1 MSDPVRQL
9 AELQALKERWK
20 LAAMISWLL
29 LGFVMLGAASLV
41 VVHHHEAQQARQQA
55 EEQFRAAQETVHQFL
70 AHDLLSQAQQQLE
83 QAKEPPPGIRGE
95 KPKE

>member
-1 MSDPVRQL
+1 MNDHVRQL

-20 LAAMISWLL
+20 LAAMVSWLL
-29 LGFVMLGAASLV
+29 LGFVVLGAASLV
-41 VVHHHEAQQARQQA
+41 VVHHYQAQQARMQA
-55 EEQFRAAQETVHQFL
+55 EQQFRAAQEAVHQFL

-83 QAKEPPPGIRGE
+83 QAKEPPPGILGE